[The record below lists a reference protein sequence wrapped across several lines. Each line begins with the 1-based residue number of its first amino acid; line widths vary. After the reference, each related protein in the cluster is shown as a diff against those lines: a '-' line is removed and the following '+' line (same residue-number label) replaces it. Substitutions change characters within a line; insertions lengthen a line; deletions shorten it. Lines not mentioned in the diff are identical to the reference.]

1 MEYRQLT
8 GSAPPAPLDGEAYR
22 NLSPEAQTALLTL
35 LFSRAS
41 LPAPELAGAGADQV
55 VSRVA
60 ALVGG
65 KPRALAALWEARRS
79 GLAVLVRERR
89 YDLYLLPDESRK
101 ILWNIGARELRSRR
115 PPITFVVESAFGQD
129 RFDAAGVEAAGALLF
144 DLAALVAF
152 VRSEEAPLGP
162 GGHLQRK
169 AQQRLMEYLSVKEP
183 LAPDTGPVVVEP
195 PRMAFLL
202 ELAKRAGLVQVSPGE
217 GEFLQEG
224 PLATAWLEAGVGRRF
239 ARVLAA
245 FCTLVGGSEVDGLV
259 ALDAARWVAGPGR
272 GVWVKGFAEAVS
284 HFEDEPFP
292 AYRLVSLIKTLQKLA
307 WMGAVFMWRA
317 RWSEPPP
324 ESDEAGNVS
333 VKPAPSQRKG
343 LPPLSD
349 VAFGLTAIGHVL
361 WQGLSDPKALL
372 AAARLE
378 DDAESSETHP
388 GAEPVDGAPDA
399 RGATAD
405 DRPVTT
411 DGLPRDGSAAARWEA
426 NGQGSPTPTE
436 PTADAEATR
445 PAGRRGLD
453 EQLAA
458 LMPADEPHA
467 FIQPNFEILA
477 PRHMRPDRLSR
488 LMELSQVVRSDRM
501 VQLKIDVERA
511 AACVRSGRWTPAEVL
526 RLLEESSRHELPQ
539 NVHFTLVEA
548 LKPLGR
554 VQLMDGILVR
564 ADDSVVASAVFE
576 SARARGVPVERIAP
590 EVLWLERRHVNA
602 LLAAAESCGYP
613 VRPWVR
619 GTRVAYPADK
629 AAEVAQALEAAAR
642 QAARE
647 SGLLIER
654 RPPPSLARGRRD
666 LTYVPPGT
674 EADLVAAAASGRRG
688 SAWGYA
694 AIGREG

>member
-1 MEYRQLT
+1 MEYQQLT
-8 GSAPPAPLDGEAYR
+8 GSAPSAPLDGEAYR
-22 NLSPEAQTALLTL
+22 KLSPDAQTALLTL

-41 LPAPELAGAGADQV
+41 LPAPELAGAGADQAV
-55 VSRVA
+55 ARVA

-65 KPRALAALWEARRS
+65 KPKALAALWEARRS

-101 ILWNIGARELRSRR
+101 ILWNVGARELRSRR

-129 RFDAAGVEAAGALLF
+129 RFDTAGIEAAGALLF

-152 VRSEEAPLGP
+152 VRSEEVPLGP

-169 AQQRLMEYLSVKEP
+169 AQQRLMEYFSIKEP
-183 LAPDTGPVVVEP
+183 LTPDTGPVAIEP

-224 PLATAWLEAGVGRRF
+224 PLATAWLEAGVGRRL

-272 GVWVKGFAEAVS
+272 GVWVKGFAEAIS

-333 VKPAPSQRKG
+333 VKPAPSQRRG

-349 VAFGLTAIGHVL
+349 VAFGLTAIGQVL
-361 WQGLSDPKALL
+361 WQGLSDPRALL

-378 DDAESSETHP
+378 DDAESEPRPT
-388 GAEPVDGAPDA
+388 AEHVDGEADGREVAADGRPAATDHLA
-399 RGATAD
+399 GVNGA
-405 DRPVTT
+405 
-411 DGLPRDGSAAARWEA
+411 GGRWGA
-426 NGQGSPTPTE
+426 NGKTSLTSAGP
-436 PTADAEATR
+436 EAGHNES
-445 PAGRRGLD
+445 GRVGPGLD
-453 EQLAA
+453 DQLAA
-458 LMPADEPHA
+458 LMPADEPYA

-511 AACVRSGRWTPAEVL
+511 AACVRAGRWTPAEVV

-619 GTRVAYPADK
+619 GTRVAYPAAK
-629 AAEVAQALEAAAR
+629 ANEVGQALEAAAR

-647 SGLLIER
+647 SGHLIER

-666 LTYVPPGT
+666 LTYVPPGN
-674 EADLVAAAASGRRG
+674 EADLVAAAASGR
-688 SAWGYA
+688 SSAAWGYA
-694 AIGREG
+694 ASGREG